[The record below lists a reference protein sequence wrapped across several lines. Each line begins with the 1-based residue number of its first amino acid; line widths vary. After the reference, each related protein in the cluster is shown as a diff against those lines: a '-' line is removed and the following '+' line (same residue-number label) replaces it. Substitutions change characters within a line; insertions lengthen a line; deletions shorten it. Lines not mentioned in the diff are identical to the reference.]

1 MSALMSLRMT
11 AMPEHFSRIVK
22 GAALSTA
29 ALTLG
34 LTLAGCGY
42 KGDLTQP
49 PAPSGNSTLTAPPET
64 LPASTSRPD

>member
-29 ALTLG
+29 LTLG
-34 LTLAGCGY
+34 LALAGCGY

-49 PAPSGNSTLTAPPET
+49 PPPSGNSNLTAPPAT
-64 LPASTSRPD
+64 LPAATSRPD